1 MISMCEAVEDQ
12 FLWHWQF
19 FNFRFCNFDDQ
30 EGKARAHLWETI
42 TVTPFWVFSVTMFSF
57 KSTGAAN
64 FPPVTWQVC
73 HARLDFHSTGK
84 VTCYIISRKI
94 FRDYIYPR
102 QCWVSKVDSL
112 KRDEVRSGVFG
123 LSILLTSRLCKFFIS
138 GEASGQRNLNQQCH
152 REYLPRGAYI
162 RKILGFVVK
171 WGKD

>member
-30 EGKARAHLWETI
+30 EGKARAHLWETM

-73 HARLDFHSTGK
+73 HARLDFHSKGK

-123 LSILLTSRLCKFFIS
+123 LSICSQVGFANFLLVAKQVDKGTLIS
-138 GEASGQRNLNQQCH
+138 NATESIY
-152 REYLPRGAYI
+152 REELISERY
-162 RKILGFVVK
+162 
-171 WGKD
+171 